1 MVMVLVNPVN
11 RKEMC
16 KRSRFESL
24 QGHYPK
30 LTWDDVIEIGLR
42 WFENM
47 RECDDEM
54 EEEN

>member
-42 WFENM
+42 WYENM
-47 RECDDEM
+47 RECADEM
-54 EEEN
+54 EDE